1 MKKSAGIV
9 YLIGL
14 ILIIA
19 VIIIASI
26 FIEELSEYF
35 FAGNENVNAKGE
47 FLKIILQT
55 FGGIVIIL
63 GAYQSLKIVDSMNNN
78 NKLVEKGNIAVRF
91 KNAITMLESEKVNTC
106 LGGIYSLDNIAHDNK
121 EYRIQVFN
129 ILIAFINDKT
139 NKLSSWENLSIED
152 RFSEKPSIEV
162 ITAIIVLF
170 SKEKKLYANLS
181 GELKDSKLY
190 GGNYDDMNFSN
201 CSFTNVEFQNSSF
214 KKTYFVNCNI
224 NRTNF
229 TYSQIINADFTGS
242 KIYKS
247 VLECCFFTFSHFT
260 ASRIERTSFV
270 CSHISVTDF
279 QGSILQVCNFDGA
292 RLTYFRQEANEFSFN
307 AANVNGATIKG
318 MHISGNIVARG
329 AKFDVSQPAS
339 RFEHYIK
346 SYIDNRFEF
355 KSTNKIE
362 TFPDSEYQRL
372 KYLLDDQQPESKIF
386 NHTLKSLKTEPS
398 FKPSGWFFN
407 DTGTFTR
414 NDYNKLLKKYNKSY
428 NKAGLKTPKANKI
441 RFALKIKKFIRK
453 FKKNN
458 MSL

>member
-19 VIIIASI
+19 VIIIAS
-26 FIEELSEYF
+26 FFMEELSKYF
-35 FAGNENVNAKGE
+35 FAGNENINAKGE
-47 FLKIILQT
+47 LLKIILQT

-63 GAYQSLKIVDSMNNN
+63 GAYQSLKIVDAMNSN
-78 NKLVEKGNIAVRF
+78 NKLVEKGNIAERF
-91 KNAITMLESEKVNTC
+91 KNAITMLENKNVNTC
-106 LGGIYSLDNIAHDNK
+106 LGGIYSLDNIAHDNE
-121 EYRIQVFN
+121 EYRSQVFY

-139 NKLSSWENLSIED
+139 NKISSWESLSTED

-162 ITAIIVLF
+162 ITAIKVLF
-170 SKEKKLYANLS
+170 TKEKKLYANLP

-190 GGNYDDMNFSN
+190 GGNYDEMNFSN

-214 KKTYFVNCNI
+214 KKTYFVNCNV

-229 TYSQIINADFTGS
+229 TYSQIINADFTGA

-260 ASRIERTSFV
+260 ASRIESTSFV
-270 CSHISVTDF
+270 CSHISCVDF
-279 QGSILQVCNFDGA
+279 QGSILQFCNFDGA
-292 RLTYFRQEANEFSFN
+292 RLTYFRRQTNEFSFN
-307 AANVNGATIKG
+307 TANVNGATIKG

-346 SYIDNRFEF
+346 SYIGNKLEF

-362 TFPDSEYQRL
+362 TFPECEYQRL
-372 KYLLDDQQPESKIF
+372 KYLLDDPQPESKIF
-386 NHTLKSLKTEPS
+386 NHTLNSLKTDLS
-398 FKPSGWFFN
+398 FKPSGWLFY
-407 DTGTFTR
+407 DTGVFTK
-414 NDYNKLLKKYNKSY
+414 NDYNKLLEKHNKSY
-428 NKAGLKTPKANKI
+428 NKVGLKAPKANKI
-441 RFALKIKKFIRK
+441 GLAFKIKKFVRK
-453 FKKNN
+453 FKKANT
-458 MSL
+458 LL